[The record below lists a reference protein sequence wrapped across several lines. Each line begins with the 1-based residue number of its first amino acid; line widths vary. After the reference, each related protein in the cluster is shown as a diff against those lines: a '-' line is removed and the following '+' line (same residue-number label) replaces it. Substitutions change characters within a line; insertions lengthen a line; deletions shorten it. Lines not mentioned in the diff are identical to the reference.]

1 MLFRPNSLEFQKNN
15 ARNIRHMAV
24 LIFLKFL
31 DFEQVSV
38 DSEIPILGQ
47 APSPDFRFDKNVAKN
62 KRIPVKVTVWV
73 TACCY
78 MVPVKCP

>member
-1 MLFRPNSLEFQKNN
+1 
-15 ARNIRHMAV
+15 MAV

-47 APSPDFRFDKNVAKN
+47 APTSVMG
-62 KRIPVKVTVWV
+62 VLSV
-73 TACCY
+73 
-78 MVPVKCP
+78 

>member
-1 MLFRPNSLEFQKNN
+1 MPFCPNSSEFQKNN
-15 ARNIRHMAV
+15 SRNIKHIAV

-47 APSPDFRFDKNVAKN
+47 APRLLKELSSYDLNRLLN
-62 KRIPVKVTVWV
+62 
-73 TACCY
+73 C
-78 MVPVKCP
+78 